1 MINKILD
8 YLDELYPNPKC
19 ELEYTK
25 DYELLIAIVMSAQTT
40 DKRVNMVNKVL
51 FKKYQSVKELSEASL
66 EDIEKI
72 IKPIGTYK
80 KKAVFI
86 KEITTK
92 LINDNIKV
100 IPNDREYLSSFPG
113 VGRKTINVFLSVI
126 YNEPLVA
133 VDTHV
138 NRVSKRLNLAK
149 DGDDVL
155 EVEKKLM
162 KKIPKDKWNK
172 AHHQLVFFGRYKCK
186 SISPLCTDCKLK
198 DICKYYSIHSKPRS

>member
-1 MINKILD
+1 MISKILD

-86 KEITTK
+86 KEIATK

-138 NRVSKRLNLAK
+138 NRVSKRLKLAK

-198 DICKYYSIHSKPRS
+198 DICKYYSVHSKPRS

>member
-86 KEITTK
+86 KEIATK

-113 VGRKTINVFLSVI
+113 VGSKTINVFLSVI

-138 NRVSKRLNLAK
+138 NRVSKRLKLAK

-172 AHHQLVFFGRYKCK
+172 VHHQLVFFGRYKCK

-198 DICKYYSIHSKPRS
+198 DICKYYSVHSKPRS

>member
-138 NRVSKRLNLAK
+138 NRVSKRLKLAK

-172 AHHQLVFFGRYKCK
+172 VHHQLVFFGRYKCK

-198 DICKYYSIHSKPRS
+198 DICKYYSVHSKPRS